1 MLFMAHPGGRPR
13 IQFDLSLVEALGR
26 IYATAWEMAAFFG
39 CHEST
44 IYRQLKKPE
53 SEFCKA
59 YAKGSSQQNLR
70 LRAKLL
76 EVAMRGNGFI
86 LWKLA
91 VHRLGYSEYP
101 PQNVNVQSTAV
112 AGNTPAIV
120 LDEATKKRLS
130 ELAEV
135 IRCEEA
141 RPDDLG

>member
-1 MLFMAHPGGRPR
+1 MAHPGGRPR

-26 IYATAWEMAAFFG
+26 IYASAWEMAAFFG

-44 IYRQLKKPE
+44 IYRQLQKPE
-53 SEFCKA
+53 SEFSKA
-59 YAKGSSQQNLR
+59 YAKGSLQQNLR

-91 VHRLGYSEYP
+91 VSRLGYSEYP
-101 PQNVNVQSTAV
+101 QRVVNVQSTAA
-112 AGNTPAIV
+112 AGNKSAII

-130 ELAEV
+130 ELSEM

-141 RPDDLG
+141 RPEDPR